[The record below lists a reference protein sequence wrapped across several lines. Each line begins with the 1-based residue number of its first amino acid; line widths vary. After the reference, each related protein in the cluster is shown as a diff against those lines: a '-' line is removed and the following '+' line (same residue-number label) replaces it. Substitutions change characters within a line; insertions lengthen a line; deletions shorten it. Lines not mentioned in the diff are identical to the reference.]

1 MSMKNM
7 SSKINNTEITFNFSN
22 ENTKIINNINSSIN
36 NKKSINL
43 RNQINF
49 VCTELLKREENKNY
63 DNISILGENTQD
75 RKKRELE
82 IKIANEEKRINDLE
96 KMKKEKLIK
105 VKNTKIKIKNLRFL
119 LKIKK

>member
-1 MSMKNM
+1 MKNM

-105 VKNTKIKIKNLRFL
+105 VKNT
-119 LKIKK
+119 